1 MSSKLL
7 NYPSAGANPHLGA
20 GGGSSAG
27 SSTANR
33 NGTTIGHG
41 SSLLNLENLQ
51 LDDILCTVCQSVL
64 VEPVFLPCQHRFCR
78 NCLSGTIEKNNL
90 NCPCCRKRFG
100 TWYRNASRMNK
111 LVHEKLWNAIQS
123 QFRDYLDEDGA
134 GRCNGNGSVGSCF
147 VPQSESVIHLS
158 EPGEIRKEY
167 ENELQ
172 RYRKELIEEKK
183 KELAA
188 SEKYIINLYKQEGII
203 DLVDSSDHLSISSTT
218 STPEPPPDKSRNPAQ
233 SSNQEAKAHEV
244 VEDDEEAG
252 PSGSGN
258 GKKECSQTKPAAPNQ
273 NSVVTSSSNNV
284 NSTSRQETP
293 KSQSNGSV
301 ISISSTSSASGASSS
316 CISSASSRYSLAKQQ
331 PQQQAASSKAQS
343 SQEAATTSKHTVGPV
358 VKKVFTMAELNQNEL
373 CVKPTKLHRRNSS
386 QAVDDDDDDGD
397 SLRSELNHFKPI
409 FSTTPK
415 SCFSS
420 KAIVRVPSVRPETGS
435 LPPKS
440 ECFSPSKSPFKP
452 IDPTT
457 PRRSAFSVVNVN
469 LFTPLTV
476 TITEAASKSTGKLQK
491 RKVGESVG
499 KKQKTATKSSGK
511 ARKQPSGK
519 SNGANAETDRR
530 KRKLKFS
537 PLPKAKVKE
546 EVAKASDSSSNSRTT
561 RRSQARQ
568 PSRLKN
574 IIVSDQQRREA
585 MIEQERRDFEF
596 AQKLQKKLNRTRGA
610 TMLVMESLPKEA
622 SKIIARKQNSN
633 YSLRRQ
639 TIAVQPMV
647 AQLPPPNPPSSSTSS
662 SRSDRGHR
670 EVPSRKRG
678 APAKVDEAPK
688 PITESTTSAAT
699 TTTTTETKQAKK
711 PKLQPAAMKK
721 RRQPPMM
728 VQETHPP
735 EAETGGSSESRIL
748 RRSNRIRS

>member
-7 NYPSAGANPHLGA
+7 NYPSASSNPHLGT
-20 GGGSSAG
+20 GGSAG
-27 SSTANR
+27 SSSTTR
-33 NGTTIGHG
+33 NGTSSGHG
-41 SSLLNLENLQ
+41 SSQLNFENLQ

-100 TWYRNASRMNK
+100 TWYRNASRVNK
-111 LVHEKLWNAIQS
+111 LVHEQLWNAIQS
-123 QFRDYLDEDGA
+123 QFRDYLEEDGA
-134 GRCNGNGSVGSCF
+134 GRCNGNGSVGGCF

-218 STPEPPPDKSRNPAQ
+218 STPEPPAQTNAKKLQPPAAST
-233 SSNQEAKAHEV
+233 SSSHEAKAHEPIQ
-244 VEDDEEAG
+244 DEVAG
-252 PSGSGN
+252 PSGSGS
-258 GKKECSQTKPAAPNQ
+258 GDQVHKHSQQAAPDQ
-273 NSVVTSSSNNV
+273 NNAVTTSNHNV
-284 NSTSRQETP
+284 QTTSRPETS

-316 CISSASSRYSLAKQQ
+316 CISSASSRYSLIKQQ
-331 PQQQAASSKAQS
+331 QTSKAHS
-343 SQEAATTSKHTVGPV
+343 SNPPGKHVSSISGSNAGPV
-358 VKKVFTMAELNQNEL
+358 AKKVFTMAELNQNEL
-373 CVKPTKLHRRNSS
+373 CVKPTKLHRRTSS
-386 QAVDDDDDDGD
+386 QAVEDDEDDDGD

-409 FSTTPK
+409 FTTTPK

-435 LPPKS
+435 LPQNT

-469 LFTPLTV
+469 LFTPV
-476 TITEAASKSTGKLQK
+476 TTEVGAQK
-491 RKVGESVG
+491 RQKRRATNSAA
-499 KKQKTATKSSGK
+499 KKQISSPSSAKTTKRISKKSISSN
-511 ARKQPSGK
+511 PDM
-519 SNGANAETDRR
+519 EPR

-537 PLPKAKVKE
+537 PHPKGKVKE
-546 EVAKASDSSSNSRTT
+546 EPSSKGSINSSKTKTSRKSLT
-561 RRSQARQ
+561 RQ

-574 IIVSDQQRREA
+574 LIVSDQQRREA

-610 TMLVMESLPKEA
+610 TLLVVEPLPRDAPKVV
-622 SKIIARKQNSN
+622 ARKQNSN

-639 TIAVQPMV
+639 TVAVLPATTV
-647 AQLPPPNPPSSSTSS
+647 AELPPPRSTTSTSS
-662 SRSDRGHR
+662 SGIKG
-670 EVPSRKRG
+670 VVSRKRK
-678 APAKVDEAPK
+678 APSKGDDTVKPDQPSTRTTAK
-688 PITESTTSAAT
+688 
-699 TTTTTETKQAKK
+699 QFKK
-711 PKLQPAAMKK
+711 PKLLAAATNA
-721 RRQPPMM
+721 RRPPNPKP
-728 VQETHPP
+728 ETVV
-735 EAETGGSSESRIL
+735 ATATGESDSRIL
-748 RRSNRIRS
+748 RRSTRIRS